1 MNKNTSMDSSAE
13 TTRLLSELDLAI
25 DQSSAMRDIISKYEH
40 MRNIESIT
48 GPSRVT
54 RIMRKEIQI
63 LESKLRL
70 VRAGQGLAPDP
81 AFSSI

>member
-1 MNKNTSMDSSAE
+1 MNKNSNMETAKETS
-13 TTRLLSELDLAI
+13 RLLSELDLAI

-40 MRNIESIT
+40 MRSIENIT

-63 LESKLRL
+63 MESKLRL
-70 VRAGQGLAPDP
+70 VRLSRDAKQNSLYSPV
-81 AFSSI
+81 